1 MNSTL
6 PFPPVVILR
15 IPPPAYENHD
25 NDGTHF
31 IFGDGTEIVQILFLS
46 AVPRIGPILCCFNKV
61 PESTNLKRPEDS
73 TGLQFCSWFI
83 AIGSVVTLW
92 LVHPFR

>member
-6 PFPPVVILR
+6 PFPPVLILR

-25 NDGTHF
+25 NVDTHF

-46 AVPRIGPILCCFNKV
+46 AVPRIGSIFVVLTKDLRAPI
-61 PESTNLKRPEDS
+61 
-73 TGLQFCSWFI
+73 
-83 AIGSVVTLW
+83 
-92 LVHPFR
+92 